1 MTRPKGTRTAISL
14 VGPEPYPIILSSDGG
29 GAKQIEQ
36 TCTWCGEKFY
46 AFPWNSRGEM
56 VTCLNDKCPAWKQP
70 VSGR

>member
-36 TCTWCGEKFY
+36 PCTWCGEKLLSY
-46 AFPWNSRGEM
+46 PWGSKIM
-56 VTCLNDKCPAWKQP
+56 VVCDNGKCPQFRQP